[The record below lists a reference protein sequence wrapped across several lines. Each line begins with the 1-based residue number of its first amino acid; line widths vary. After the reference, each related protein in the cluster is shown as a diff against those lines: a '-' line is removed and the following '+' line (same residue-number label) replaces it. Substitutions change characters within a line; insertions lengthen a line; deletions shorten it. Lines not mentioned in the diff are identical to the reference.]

1 MTDLKVVT
9 GFKSMFGKLKEMK
22 AGRKLPKNF
31 FEILNAQNATTE
43 KRIAKFSR
51 IVSEVGREGVAMDA
65 EQIDS
70 FQFPKKFSAL
80 ALRRKLWLM

>member
-9 GFKSMFGKLKEMK
+9 GFRNMLGKLKEMT

-31 FEILNAQNATTE
+31 FEILNAQNAATE
-43 KRIAKFSR
+43 KRIEKFSR
-51 IVSEVGREGVAMDA
+51 IVREMGSQGVAMDA
-65 EQIDS
+65 AEVDN

-80 ALRRKLWLM
+80 A